1 VPLRLTLRPKEKFFL
16 NGVVV
21 VNGENRA
28 DLTLLNDAAILREK
42 DIMTEDAADTVCKR
56 IYFLLQLMYID
67 PDSSPDYRVK
77 LSELLMSFG
86 QAVPATV
93 SDLDQIGAH
102 VLQGDI
108 YHAMKVARKLI
119 SIEKE
124 LLDNVR

>member
-1 VPLRLTLRPKEKFFL
+1 MPLRLTLRPKEKFFL

-67 PDSSPDYRVK
+67 PDSSPDYRAK

-86 QAVPATV
+86 QVVPATV
-93 SDLDQIGAH
+93 SDLDQIGAY

-119 SIEKE
+119 LIEKE
-124 LLDNVR
+124 LMDNVR